1 MGAPGIPPYRMN
13 QLIKVASKVSDQ
25 MVNGIFH
32 LTYEEI
38 DVVLELIRVAAER
51 SKEIKEGEHV
61 FKDSAD
67 QEDDEGRS

>member
-1 MGAPGIPPYRMN
+1 MGVPGIPPYRMN

-51 SKEIKEGEHV
+51 SKEIKEEGNV